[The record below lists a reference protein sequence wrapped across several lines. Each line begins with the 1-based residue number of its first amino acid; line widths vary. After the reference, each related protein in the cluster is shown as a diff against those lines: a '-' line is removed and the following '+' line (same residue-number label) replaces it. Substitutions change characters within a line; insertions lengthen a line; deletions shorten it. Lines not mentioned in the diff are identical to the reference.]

1 MRTKEFLVSEDTI
14 VEFSELLEEN
24 NLKGTIL
31 GVSEDSEIK
40 VQVNYERENRDVI
53 LDLMELVDGSENNDD
68 ED

>member
-1 MRTKEFLVSEDTI
+1 MRTKVFHVSDDTI

-40 VQVNYERENRDVI
+40 VHVTYERENRNVI
-53 LDLMELVDGSENNDD
+53 LDLMELVDGSEDDDD

>member
-40 VQVNYERENRDVI
+40 VHVTYERENRDVI
-53 LDLMELVDGSENNDD
+53 LDLMELVDGSEDDDD

>member
-1 MRTKEFLVSEDTI
+1 MRTKELLVSDDTI

-40 VQVNYERENRDVI
+40 VHVTYERENRDVI
-53 LDLMELVDGSENNDD
+53 LDLMELVDGSEDDDD

>member
-1 MRTKEFLVSEDTI
+1 MRTKELLVSDDTI

-40 VQVNYERENRDVI
+40 VQVTYERENRDVI
-53 LDLMELVDGSENNDD
+53 LDLMELVDGSEDDDD

>member
-40 VQVNYERENRDVI
+40 VQVTYERENRDVI
-53 LDLMELVDGSENNDD
+53 LDLMELVDGSEDDDD

>member
-1 MRTKEFLVSEDTI
+1 MRTKELLVSDDTI

-40 VQVNYERENRDVI
+40 VHVTYERENRDVI